1 MFTKTDICCPIVEHF
16 RKCKN
21 LISFGGKTIAFLDKN
36 STFGVKLSYCP
47 RIDYFVIYG
56 RNKVDLEKL
65 LNCYVVDLLIIDGS
79 VPDYL
84 RNSIIEKANEMNQA
98 YYDVRSEGAFVLR
111 L

>member
-1 MFTKTDICCPIVEHF
+1 MPYRPHV
-16 RKCKN
+16 
-21 LISFGGKTIAFLDKN
+21 
-36 STFGVKLSYCP
+36 
-47 RIDYFVIYG
+47 DYFVVHG

-84 RNSIIEKANEMNQA
+84 RNGIIEKAGAVGQE
-98 YYDVRSEGAFVLR
+98 YYDVKTSGAFVLR